1 MTAHSLSP
9 TSGSALKG
17 PIMDTNNI
25 YMEEFF
31 AELLVSGDKLEAQ
44 PQKSGK
50 RNCPKLMRK
59 VALKFPQLR
68 PFVCP
73 KHEVCIFFLINF

>member
-1 MTAHSLSP
+1 MLDTNFQLEPGLMTVHSLSP

-44 PQKSGK
+44 P
-50 RNCPKLMRK
+50 
-59 VALKFPQLR
+59 
-68 PFVCP
+68 
-73 KHEVCIFFLINF
+73 

>member
-31 AELLVSGDKLEAQ
+31 VELLVSGDKLEAQ
-44 PQKSGK
+44 P
-50 RNCPKLMRK
+50 
-59 VALKFPQLR
+59 
-68 PFVCP
+68 
-73 KHEVCIFFLINF
+73 